1 MSFSSIAKN
10 EVCRVSLFKECCRI
24 AELSAFFHLTGSIQK
39 SGNQFLLRADTESA
53 AVARRAFSLIKDAF
67 KTHTQIEMKQN
78 HLKKNHL
85 YSLVINQSEEVL
97 TILHKTGL
105 VTHKNIF
112 KTESI
117 KESIINKKCC
127 KISFLRGAFLGG
139 GSISNPEKMY
149 HLEFVAGSIA
159 FANDLVKILNYFN
172 LNAKLTERKN
182 HMITYLKE
190 GDKISAFLSLIGA
203 HAAVMDF
210 ENIRILKEM
219 RNNVNRA
226 VNCETGNLS
235 KTVNAAVR
243 QIDNIAYI
251 QKHMGFEKLIPS
263 LREIAEL
270 RINNPEASLD
280 ELKSQLSEPVGK
292 SGVNHRLR
300 KLNEIAENL
309 KKEKGDL

>member
-1 MSFSSIAKN
+1 MSFSSGAKN
-10 EVCRVSLFKECCRI
+10 EVCRVSLSKECCRI
-24 AELSAFFHLTGSIQK
+24 AELSALLHLTGSIQK
-39 SGNQFLLRADTESA
+39 SGNQFSLRADTESA
-53 AVARRAFSLIKDAF
+53 AVARRAFLLIKNLFQSHA
-67 KTHTQIEMKQN
+67 QIEMKQN
-78 HLKKNHL
+78 HLKKNHI
-85 YSLVINQSEEVL
+85 YSLIITQSEEVL
-97 TILHKTGL
+97 TVLHKTGL
-105 VTHKNIF
+105 ITHKNIF
-112 KTESI
+112 QTESI
-117 KESIINKKCC
+117 RESIIKKKCC

-149 HLEFVAGSIA
+149 HLEFVTGTEA
-159 FANDLVKILNYFN
+159 FASGLAKILNFFD
-172 LNAKLTERKN
+172 LNAKVAERKN

-190 GDKISAFLSLIGA
+190 GDKISTFLSMIGA

-226 VNCETGNLS
+226 VNCETANLS
-235 KTVNAAVR
+235 KTVNAAIR
-243 QIDNIAYI
+243 QIENIVYI
-251 QKHMGFEKLIPS
+251 QKHMGFDKLIPS

-280 ELKSQLSEPVGK
+280 ELKNQLSEPVGR

>member
-1 MSFSSIAKN
+1 VSFSSVAKN
-10 EVCRVSLFKECCRI
+10 EVCRVSSSKECCRI
-24 AELSAFFHLTGSIQK
+24 AELSALLHLTGSIQK

-53 AVARRAFSLIKDAF
+53 AVARRAFSLFKDVF
-67 KTHTQIEMKQN
+67 KIHPQIEMKEN
-78 HLKKNHL
+78 HLKKNHI
-85 YSLVINQSEEVL
+85 YSLVINQSEEVM
-97 TILHKTGL
+97 TILQKTGL
-105 VTHKNIF
+105 ITHKNIF
-112 KTESI
+112 KTDSI
-117 KESIINKKCC
+117 KESIVAKKCC
-127 KISFLRGAFLGG
+127 RISFLRGAFLGG

-149 HLEFVAGSIA
+149 HLEFVTGTEA
-159 FANDLVKILNYFN
+159 FANDLAKTLNFFN
-172 LNAKLTERKN
+172 LNAKVAQRKN
-182 HMITYLKE
+182 NMIAYVKE

-203 HAAVMDF
+203 HTAVMEF

-226 VNCETGNLS
+226 VNCETANLS

-243 QIDNIAYI
+243 QIDNIVYI
-251 QKHMGFEKLIPS
+251 KKHMGFEKLLPS

-270 RINNPEASLD
+270 RMNNPEASLD
-280 ELKSQLSEPVGK
+280 ELKDQLSEPVGR

>member
-1 MSFSSIAKN
+1 VSFSSVAKN
-10 EVCRVSLFKECCRI
+10 EVCRVSLSKECCRI
-24 AELSAFFHLTGSIQK
+24 AELSALLHLTGSIQK
-39 SGNQFLLRADTESA
+39 TSHQFSLRADTESA
-53 AVARRAFSLIKDAF
+53 AVARRGFSLIKDVFAV
-67 KTHTQIEMKQN
+67 HAQIEMKQN
-78 HLKKNHL
+78 HLKKNHI
-85 YSLVINQSEEVL
+85 YSLVIHASGEVL
-97 TILHKTGL
+97 EILHKTGL

-112 KTESI
+112 RTENI
-117 KESIINKKCC
+117 KESIISKKCC

-149 HLEFVAGSIA
+149 HLEFVTGTEA
-159 FANDLVKILNYFN
+159 FAEGLAKILNSFH
-172 LNAKLTERKN
+172 LNAKTAQRKN

-190 GDKISAFLSLIGA
+190 GDKISAFLSLVGA
-203 HAAVMDF
+203 HAAVMEF

-226 VNCETGNLS
+226 VNCETANLS

-243 QIDNIAYI
+243 QTENIAYI
-251 QKHMGFEKLIPS
+251 QKHIGFEKLIPS

-280 ELKSQLSEPVGK
+280 ELKDQLSEPIGR